1 MIIGSAATPACIAT
15 ADVSM
20 ESQTPQLLAM
30 PANLPPGKDVWNYRL
45 PQSNVVMLHAMVKH
59 MEKQGVKTVGLL
71 GYTDT

>member
-1 MIIGSAATPACIAT
+1 
-15 ADVSM
+15 M

-30 PANLPPGKDVWNYRL
+30 PANLPPGKDVWHYRL
-45 PQSNVVMLHAMVKH
+45 PQSNVVMLHGMAKH